1 MKKNDITF
9 LHTAEVHVATFS
21 DLVTKHQPNH
31 ACLPTL
37 STEHIVNSTL
47 LEEAM
52 EKGIT
57 PELEVNI
64 KTVCLNAAKDAQRV
78 VCTCSTLGQVAEK
91 IQLDNG
97 SFVIRIDRAM
107 ADLAVMSGNRILVLA
122 ALKNTLVP
130 TEALMRSSQKKQQ
143 TQQGIDYC
151 VVENSWQ
158 YFLKGQQRAYLQT
171 IADVIDDVIA
181 NIAIADVTKPKQI
194 KYDCIVLAQASMA
207 GAIDLIKEIKE
218 KGPLILSSP
227 EIGIEALLCK
237 LAEQK
242 SKLTQ

>member
-1 MKKNDITF
+1 MKKNEITF

-31 ACLPTL
+31 ACLSTL
-37 STEHIVNSTL
+37 STEHIVNSAL

-57 PELEVNI
+57 PELEVKI
-64 KTVCLNAAKDAQRV
+64 KTVCLNVAKNAQWV

-107 ADLAVMSGNRILVLA
+107 TDLAVMSGNRILVLA
-122 ALKNTLVP
+122 ALQSTLVP
-130 TEALMRSSQKKQQ
+130 TEALMRSSQQKQQ
-143 TQQGIDYC
+143 TLQGIDYC

-171 IADVIDDVIA
+171 IADVIDDVIEQER
-181 NIAIADVTKPKQI
+181 T

-242 SKLTQ
+242 NKLEQ